1 MRTIKALLVTVTA
14 VGALALAAPAFAAD
28 APFPMNPF
36 PGASTDYTFN
46 LQTLFGHGSKVRPTV
61 YCADSSV
68 FRRGNQIVFRM
79 YMVDAKSGKVMNGKD
94 ISSMVLK
101 VAGMADAKM
110 GFKPQGG
117 SPDATSPWLWATTWT
132 VPDDYPLGTF
142 KFNIVAQLK
151 TNGKP
156 GKYITYDPVIP
167 GTDWE
172 ITP

>member
-1 MRTIKALLVTVTA
+1 MRTIKALLVMVTA
-14 VGALALAAPAFAAD
+14 VGALAVTAPAFAAD
-28 APFPMNPF
+28 APFPMNPY
-36 PGASTDYTFN
+36 PGSSTDYTFN

-68 FRRGNQIVFRM
+68 FRRGNQIIFRM

-101 VAGMADAKM
+101 VAGMPDVKM

-117 SPDATSPWLWATTWT
+117 SPDATAPWLWATAWL
-132 VPDDYPLGTF
+132 VPADYPLGTF
-142 KFNIVAQLK
+142 KFTINATLK

-156 GKYITYDPVIP
+156 GKTITYDPVIP
-167 GTDWE
+167 GTEWQV
-172 ITP
+172 TP